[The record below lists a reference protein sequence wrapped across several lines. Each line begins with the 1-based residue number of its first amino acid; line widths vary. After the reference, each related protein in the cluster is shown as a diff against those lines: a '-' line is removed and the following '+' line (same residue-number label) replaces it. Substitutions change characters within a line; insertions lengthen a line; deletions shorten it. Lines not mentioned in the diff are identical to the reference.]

1 MQFKNAGVVMLLA
14 ALTLSILTGC
24 PRQEERQAKRVAA
37 PDFTL
42 QDLAG
47 EDVRLTDLKGSVV
60 LLEFWATWCPPCR
73 EAIPG
78 IERLHEAYREKGL
91 AVLGISMDDG
101 EWDDVREFAKEYR
114 IEYPVLRGNE
124 DVSTKYMV
132 RVIPTIYLVDRSGNI
147 AKQFVGGGNEAELEK
162 AIRALL

>member
-1 MQFKNAGVVMLLA
+1 VLKKIGISVLSAVLVLA
-14 ALTLSILTGC
+14 FVLPGC
-24 PRQEERQAKRVAA
+24 TRKKEKAEKVAA

-47 EDVRLTDLKGSVV
+47 RKVRLADLKGKVV

-73 EAIPG
+73 EAIPS
-78 IERLHEAYREKGL
+78 IERLHEAYKDKGL

-101 EWDDVREFAKEYR
+101 EWEDVRSFVKEYR
-114 IEYPVLRGNE
+114 IKYPVLKGTE
-124 DVSTKYMV
+124 EVSTAYMI
-132 RVIPTIYLVDRSGNI
+132 RVIPTLYLIDRNGMV
-147 AKQFVGGGNEAELEK
+147 AKQYVGGDNEEVLDK